1 MGNTGLNAGRW
12 TTDALEPA
20 DGQLLDGWVVRAQ
33 AGDSAAFA
41 NLYEHFAG
49 RVYRFCLARV
59 GSISDAEDLTQLT
72 FLKLVEALPRYEQ
85 RGQPFAAWLF
95 RVARNVVIDFV
106 RARHEHA
113 DLDGLEDAGRTPR
126 APGDAFEV
134 RAGEDVE
141 RLLPFLTPE
150 QRDVIVYRFY
160 AGLSARETANAMGRH
175 EAAVRALQFRAI
187 AAMRRQLARTPTGRP
202 VLQRGALEP

>member
-1 MGNTGLNAGRW
+1 MVSGIALIAGGAFGLDTVMA
-12 TTDALEPA
+12 
-20 DGQLLDGWVVRAQ
+20 
-33 AGDSAAFA
+33 
-41 NLYEHFAG
+41 
-49 RVYRFCLARV
+49 
-59 GSISDAEDLTQLT
+59 
-72 FLKLVEALPRYEQ
+72 KLVEALPRYEQ

-113 DLDGLEDAGRTPR
+113 DLEGLEDGGRTPR
-126 APGDAFEV
+126 AEGDAF
-134 RAGEDVE
+134 GIGPDEDVE

-187 AAMRRQLARTPTGRP
+187 AAMRRQLARTASGRP
-202 VLQRGALEP
+202 VLQRGAVEP